1 MCLNVLKRRDD
12 EMFFLFYFPITCF
25 TWNGGIWIHKFYAD
39 FASLLSVTS
48 QQKAQLMECNVIFLK
63 TCENHRNHY
72 DDDETNHRALP
83 EDTEIQGNF
92 PLVLAIIHENSIES
106 QKTRMNTGI
115 TGFVETRHVLL
126 TWSSLEFSAD
136 IYFSKS

>member
-1 MCLNVLKRRDD
+1 
-12 EMFFLFYFPITCF
+12 
-25 TWNGGIWIHKFYAD
+25 
-39 FASLLSVTS
+39 
-48 QQKAQLMECNVIFLK
+48 MECNVIFLK
-63 TCENHRNHY
+63 TTEIIMMM
-72 DDDETNHRALP
+72 TNHRALP

-106 QKTRMNTGI
+106 WKTRMNTGI